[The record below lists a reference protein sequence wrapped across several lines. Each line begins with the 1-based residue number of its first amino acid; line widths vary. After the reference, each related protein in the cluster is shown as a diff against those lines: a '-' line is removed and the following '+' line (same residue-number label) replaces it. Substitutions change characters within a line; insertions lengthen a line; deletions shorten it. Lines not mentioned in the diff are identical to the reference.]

1 MDKCGY
7 RRSLPQQT
15 LRLHQELST
24 YYLFE
29 GHLGAESYNCHLQS
43 ASYSNYYMGLIYDKP
58 RFRAYVNHGIR
69 SGDVYKINNAQSSI
83 KMIVVLKI
91 FGSRSLRRSYKIGV
105 KFKGNNKLSVKTVSF
120 SNLKKYIL
128 NNQLIL
134 FKKAP
139 IINLY

>member
-1 MDKCGY
+1 
-7 RRSLPQQT
+7 
-15 LRLHQELST
+15 
-24 YYLFE
+24 
-29 GHLGAESYNCHLQS
+29 
-43 ASYSNYYMGLIYDKP
+43 
-58 RFRAYVNHGIR
+58 
-69 SGDVYKINNAQSSI
+69 
-83 KMIVVLKI
+83 
-91 FGSRSLRRSYKIGV
+91 SRSLRRSYKIGV